1 MKLTQADRSGTVQGK
16 GDDSSQCSNI
26 RVNEDCLS
34 RLRDRGQQL
43 SKDKGTEGNSWSHYI
58 SCRQLPAMGMKDQAK
73 AYNYLHRQGTR
84 IPKGLDRQCHVCFQN
99 PWTGIEKVADS
110 TRNDTDWCPFSLVF
124 PSITFLFLITFNP
137 VPHKEN
143 TLSYTVETSL

>member
-34 RLRDRGQQL
+34 RLCDRGQQL
-43 SKDKGTEGNSWSHYI
+43 SKGKGTEENSWSHYI

-84 IPKGLDRQCHVCFQN
+84 IPKGLDRQ
-99 PWTGIEKVADS
+99 
-110 TRNDTDWCPFSLVF
+110 
-124 PSITFLFLITFNP
+124 
-137 VPHKEN
+137 
-143 TLSYTVETSL
+143 